1 MKRFTWP
8 QLFLF
13 LLTTLFSLHS
23 ALASESPAGSIQ
35 VEVGD
40 DGLHK
45 QPWFLES
52 FLDLREDLV
61 EAQASGKRFAVIWEQ
76 KGCPYCEQ
84 VHTKNFTIESANRYV
99 RENFVMVQLN
109 LWGDREVT
117 DFDGEVLPEKELARK
132 WGVVFTPTIH
142 FFVEAHELQADKA
155 GIKQLASVMPGYFRP
170 FHFVSMFEYVRER
183 RYEKQHFQKYI
194 AEKVQTYRKQGK
206 SIENF

>member
-1 MKRFTWP
+1 
-8 QLFLF
+8 
-13 LLTTLFSLHS
+13 LHS
-23 ALASESPAGSIQ
+23 ALASESASDAPH

-52 FLDLREDLV
+52 FLDLREDLA
-61 EAQASGKRFAVIWEQ
+61 EAQTSGKRFAVIWEQ

-84 VHTKNFTIESANRYV
+84 VHTRNFTIESANRYV
-99 RENFVMVQLN
+99 RDNFVMVQLN

-142 FFVEAHELQADKA
+142 FFVEEHELQPDKS

-170 FHFVSMFEYVRER
+170 FHFVSMFEFVRDR

-194 AEKVQTYRKQGK
+194 AEKVQAYREQGK